1 MRPDTAV
8 RAEPRNRPRILALV
22 WFVKAV
28 AGRIRNHSRGNLH
41 ATRICIH
48 QMQHAIQANNVK
60 TGDYVAYYRLV
71 RGGGMDWACGMVL
84 GYAGFVVHPACG
96 NACLRGILLS
106 GVYNIRKVCIAR
118 S

>member
-28 AGRIRNHSRGNLH
+28 AGRIRNRSRGTLH
-41 ATRICIH
+41 AARICIH
-48 QMQHAIQANNVK
+48 QIQHAIQANDIK

-71 RGGGMDWACGMVL
+71 RGGGTDWACGMVL
-84 GYAGFVVHPACG
+84 GYAGIVVHSAG
-96 NACLRGILLS
+96 NACPRGVLPS
-106 GVYNIRKVCIAR
+106 GVYNIREVCIAR